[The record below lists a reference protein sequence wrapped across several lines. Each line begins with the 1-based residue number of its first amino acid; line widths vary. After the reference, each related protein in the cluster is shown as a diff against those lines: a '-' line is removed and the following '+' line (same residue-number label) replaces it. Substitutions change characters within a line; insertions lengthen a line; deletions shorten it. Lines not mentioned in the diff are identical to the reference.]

1 MRCCVTW
8 CVPVSIAV
16 TLAVGHSAVAQEL
29 QPPTP
34 KKSTWMAAE
43 SGGTST
49 AVHAVSAGA
58 SPAPRAGWHYVRDA
72 GVVYQRGDF
81 RWTLWGFAER
91 HWGVGG
97 DANHAAFWRRVRQGM
112 EFDFPRIATTLA
124 GHAVR
129 PVFVYEV
136 DLTDNNFFGT
146 GSKWKVWENLYLALQ
161 DASDPSALRIVVGQN
176 THILAYED
184 NLSSGNLPTINRSL
198 VLEEHGSTNS
208 FGTQWGVQVTKA
220 LTRTL
225 SLALSAQDNRGS
237 FNTEQPRYQIGNSL
251 AAKLTAVVLNDS
263 VGHRRLV
270 AGTGVDHT
278 RRITDR
284 SFTLASA
291 IQSSPL
297 GSTEATGSKLT
308 GEAFVVYTG
317 ALSVTGAHPFTLESE
332 GLWSNYSA
340 TGTSVR
346 GGYLQ
351 LQVSVFDATETG
363 DLDSFLR
370 YDMVRLSRASVSAD
384 AAWQTAIRAGFNY
397 NLPYTNKLANL
408 HVEAAWNRV
417 YGPAAIVTNV
427 RAFREV
433 TVGIRLNA
441 TRYVR
446 H

>member
-1 MRCCVTW
+1 MTW
-8 CVPVSIAV
+8 CVAVSIAV
-16 TLAVGHSAVAQEL
+16 LLAVGHSAGAQEP

-34 KKSTWMAAE
+34 KKPTPTAAA

-49 AVHAVSAGA
+49 AKHADATAA
-58 SPAPRAGWHYVRDA
+58 SPAPPAGWHYAPDA
-72 GVVYQRGDF
+72 GLVYQRGDF
-81 RWTLWGFAER
+81 RWTSWGFAER
-91 HWGVGG
+91 HWGVAG

-112 EFDFPRIATTLA
+112 ELDFPQLSTPLI

-136 DLTDNNFFGT
+136 DLTDNNFFRT

-176 THILAYED
+176 THILVYED
-184 NLSSGNLPTINRSL
+184 NLSSGNLPTINRAL

-220 LTRTL
+220 LTPTL

-237 FNTEQPRYQIGNSL
+237 LNTEQPRYQIGNSL
-251 AAKLTAVVLNDS
+251 AAKLTAVVLDDT

-284 SFTLASA
+284 SFGLASA
-291 IQSSPL
+291 ILSSPL

-317 ALSVTGAHPFTLESE
+317 ALSATGAHPYTLESE
-332 GLWSNYSA
+332 GLWSHYSA

-351 LQVSVFDATETG
+351 LQLSVFDATETG
-363 DLDSFLR
+363 DLDPFLR
-370 YDMVRLSRASVSAD
+370 FDVVRLGRASVSAD
-384 AAWQTAIRAGFNY
+384 AAWQTAVRAGLNY

-408 HVEAAWNRV
+408 HVEVAWNRV
-417 YGPAAIVTNV
+417 SGPAAIVPG
-427 RAFREV
+427 ALGFREV
-433 TVGIRLNA
+433 TVGLRLNA